1 VTDTAIID
9 CNANLGN
16 WPFRRTGYNTPD
28 ALLERLARVDI
39 DRAWVTLLDAVM
51 LKNVGAAN
59 PWLAEMVAGYEQ
71 LMPVG
76 SVNPTWP
83 AWERDLAECVDLG
96 FRGVRVNPNYHGWT
110 LADPIFGELLAAA
123 GEAGMF
129 VEVALHM
136 TDERH
141 HHPLVMVPPVAVDGL
156 LDACAAHPNVAIV
169 LANVKNA
176 PASQLARD
184 ADGELPGNLYFELSH
199 FESVGGVQALA
210 GELGVERILFG
221 THAPYYYPESSVL
234 KVFEECDFSEPEL
247 AAITHQNAERLLAS
261 LQAGGSQP

>member
-1 VTDTAIID
+1 VTATPIID

-16 WPFRRTGYNTPD
+16 WPFRRTAYNTPD
-28 ALLERLARVDI
+28 ALLERLARVNI
-39 DRAWVTLLDAVM
+39 DRAWVTLLDAVL

-59 PWLAEMVAGYEQ
+59 PWLAEMVAGHDR

-76 SVNPTWP
+76 SINPTWP
-83 AWERDLAECVDLG
+83 AWERDLAECADLG

-110 LADPIFGELLAAA
+110 LADPVFGELLAAA
-123 GEAGMF
+123 AGMF

-156 LDACAAHPNVAIV
+156 LAACAAHPTVPIV

-176 PASQLARD
+176 PATQLAREAAGD
-184 ADGELPGNLYFELSH
+184 LPGNLYFELSH
-199 FESVGGVQALA
+199 FESVGGVQQMA

-234 KVFEECDFSEPEL
+234 KVFEECDFADADL
-247 AAITHQNAERLLAS
+247 AAITHQNAERLLAV
-261 LQAGGSQP
+261 